1 MAEHGLRLRFHIALR
16 QRAIHSCGADDI
28 ALQKP
33 DIALNVRELCGVK
46 GLIPQTAHDFRGR
59 SLIDGFF
66 DLYLQWLHLSISL
79 DFFFF
84 LLAS

>member
-1 MAEHGLRLRFHIALR
+1 MEETLYFAYGSNI
-16 QRAIHSCGADDI
+16 
-28 ALQKP
+28 
-33 DIALNVRELCGVK
+33 RELRWVE
-46 GLIPQTAHDFRGR
+46 GLIPQTAHDLRGR

-84 LLAS
+84 LLTS